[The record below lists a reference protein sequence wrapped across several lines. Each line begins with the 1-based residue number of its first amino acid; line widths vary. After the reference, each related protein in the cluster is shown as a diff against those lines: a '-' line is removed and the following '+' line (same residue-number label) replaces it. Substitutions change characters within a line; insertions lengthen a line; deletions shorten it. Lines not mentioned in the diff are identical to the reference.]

1 MLVEKKYKEDDVVTI
16 IMPGMPELLG
26 KFVSED
32 ENTITINEPAHII
45 PRHPSE
51 ESPDGGY
58 DFVPFS
64 VTGKSNSDV
73 TINKTAIISFMK
85 TWQGHA
91 DNYTGVILQAKEQ
104 IKELEQL
111 EQED

>member
-1 MLVEKKYKEDDVVTI
+1 MLVEKKYKEGDVVTI

-45 PRHPSE
+45 SRQPSE
-51 ESPDGGY
+51 ENPDGGY

-64 VTGKSNSDV
+64 VTGKSNGDV
-73 TINKTAIISFMK
+73 TINKASIVSSMK

-91 DNYTGVILQAKEQ
+91 DNYTVVILQAKEQ